1 MIDALKRRRFWGLTA
16 AGALAAIICVSCKQV
31 GAKEAQSKDQPP
43 AAPAARVQ
51 REDLSK
57 IVPIPAEFRPYVE
70 VELHAKVS
78 GYLDKMN
85 VDFGDRVKAGQL
97 LATIEVP
104 ELHDELNNALAV
116 ERRAEADFTNA
127 HLIYTRLL
135 AVNHDHP
142 NLVAQQDIDTATAKD
157 LAAEAAV
164 GAAQADAGKYRTLVG
179 YTQIT
184 APFDGVI
191 THRYVDPGA
200 LVQAGTSTENTQPLL
215 EISDNYHLRLDFF
228 VSEDYVQDIHV
239 GNTVSGK
246 IVSMGGRPFSGK
258 ITRASLKVNLDTRT
272 MATEIEVANPDLT
285 LVPGM
290 YVNLALPV
298 EHREQALSIPV
309 QAVPP
314 GQMSSVY
321 VINSQNEIEERP
333 VTLGLETPNRFEVV
347 SGLKEGEL
355 VLIGSRSQFS
365 AGEKVAP
372 KVMDVPSP
380 D

>member
-1 MIDALKRRRFWGLTA
+1 
-16 AGALAAIICVSCKQV
+16 
-31 GAKEAQSKDQPP
+31 
-43 AAPAARVQ
+43 
-51 REDLSK
+51 
-57 IVPIPAEFRPYVE
+57 

-78 GYLDKMN
+78 GYIDTMK

-97 LATIEVP
+97 LMTIEVP

-127 HLIYTRLL
+127 HLIYTRLE

-142 NLVAQQDIDTATAKD
+142 NLIAEQDIDTATARD

-179 YTQIT
+179 YTRIT

-200 LVQAGTSTENTQPLL
+200 LVEAGTATENTQPLL
-215 EISDNYHLRLDFF
+215 EISDNYHLRLDFY
-228 VSEDYVQDIHV
+228 VSEDYVKDISI
-239 GNTVSGK
+239 GNTVSGS
-246 IVSMGGRPFSGK
+246 IVSMGGKPFSGK
-258 ITRASLKVNLDTRT
+258 ITRSSRKVNLDTRT

-298 EHREQALSIPV
+298 ERRERALSIPI

-314 GQMSSVY
+314 GQTSNVY
-321 VINSQNEIEERP
+321 VINRQNEIEERP

-355 VLIGSRSQFS
+355 VLMGSRSQFS
-365 AGEKVAP
+365 AGEKVVP
-372 KVMDVPSP
+372 KVIEAPSS